1 MADVNP
7 LAPLYVKNNN
17 ESLSYPSNLASTQ
30 KNHYILFNV
39 FKTETKTF
47 METMADAGAGLSAA
61 LTGQYVVPG
70 QNGGA
75 PTVVGV
81 TGATNIAGTTGAD
94 AGGQAGATAFQT
106 GMNTDRNFG
115 AQLNTRQDQPGM
127 VRANFAAKTIQ
138 VPKEQIALYIPDEVS
153 LSENAQYGEAS
164 LIDALGDLTGGI
176 IKKASSY
183 IDKGGSALLRLGIN
197 NIGYVFNPQEQLMFE
212 GIDFRKFSMSFTFTP
227 SNKEEAQAVNDI
239 ITTFRKNA
247 APDIGG
253 FYGFFFIPPSQFMIS
268 YCSNGGKNKFIHNF
282 KRSVLEDVTVNYA
295 PNGWSAHAI
304 DGAPVQTTLSL
315 TFKEMELVTRSD
327 IENLGY

>member
-1 MADVNP
+1 
-7 LAPLYVKNNN
+7 VKNTNN
-17 ESLSYPSNLASTQ
+17 SRSLSYPLDLASTQ

-39 FKTETKTF
+39 FKTETKTAA
-47 METMADAGAGLSAA
+47 EVGAQVGRA
-61 LTGQYVVPG
+61 LTGQNTSEG
-70 QNGGA
+70 QNGAG
-75 PTVVGV
+75 PTFTGV
-81 TGATNIAGTTGAD
+81 TGTNIAGNTGVD
-94 AGGQAGATAFQT
+94 TGGAEAFQAGLINSGNWAAQI
-106 GMNTDRNFG
+106 NTTPN
-115 AQLNTRQDQPGM
+115 QPGM
-127 VRANFAAKTIQ
+127 VRANFAAKTLEQ
-138 VPKEQIALYIPDEVS
+138 PLEQIALYIPDEVS

-183 IDKGGSALLRLGIN
+183 IDKGGSALLRLGLN
-197 NIGYVFNPQEQLMFE
+197 NLGYVFNPQEQLMFE

-227 SNKEEAQAVNDI
+227 SSVAEAQAVNNI

-253 FYGFFFIPPSQFMIS
+253 FFGFFFIPPSQFMIS
-268 YCSNGGKNKFIHNF
+268 YCSNGGKNNFIHNF

-327 IENLGY
+327 IETLGY